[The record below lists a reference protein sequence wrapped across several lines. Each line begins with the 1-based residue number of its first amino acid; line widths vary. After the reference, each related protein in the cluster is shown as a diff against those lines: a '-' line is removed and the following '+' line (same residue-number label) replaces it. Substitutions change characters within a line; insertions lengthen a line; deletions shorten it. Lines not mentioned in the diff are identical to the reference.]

1 MGAFICSRKMLLI
14 TSDPLNTRNRKVIA
28 KPKSKWYFVKVKQV
42 LQISKCLHIFQ
53 NIWLKIVSMHK
64 RHNLFNN

>member
-1 MGAFICSRKMLLI
+1 MGAFKCSRKILLI

-28 KPKSKWYFVKVKQV
+28 KPKSKRYFVKVKQV

-53 NIWLKIVSMHK
+53 NI
-64 RHNLFNN
+64 